1 MTSPAP
7 TQRPALEGADSAP
20 GRARVRWWL
29 WFAAALA
36 LAAGVYLAS
45 RVDWAALDAHAIAER
60 VRAAG
65 AIGPVVLFVLLI
77 LQCVVSPL
85 PSEPLMMAAGYL
97 YGPWAGFMLAWGGVV
112 LGATACFLLARNL
125 GRPVAERFASRD
137 KLAMFDDKFA
147 GRGVLATFLAVLAI
161 RLFAHGSFDIVSYA
175 CGLIP
180 FSLPLFLIA
189 SGVGVVPK
197 VFAFTYLGA
206 SAGERPG
213 WLDAMILVGTFG
225 MLLAAPLWLR
235 ARRARASAATAPSAS
250 EPPGDKTGELDG
262 DATP

>member
-1 MTSPAP
+1 MTSPARIPP
-7 TQRPALEGADSAP
+7 TTPEGEPAVLPRTRS
-20 GRARVRWWL
+20 RWLLWL
-29 WFAAALA
+29 VAALA
-36 LAAGVYLAS
+36 LAAGVYLAT
-45 RVDWAALDAHAIAER
+45 RVDWAALDAHAIADR

-65 AIGPVVLFVLLI
+65 AIGPVVLFVLLV
-77 LQCVVSPL
+77 LQCVISPL

-97 YGPWAGFMLAWGGVV
+97 YGPWAGFILAWAGVV

-125 GRPVAERFASRD
+125 GRPVAERFVSRD

-161 RLFAHGSFDIVSYA
+161 RVFAHGSFDIVSYA
-175 CGLIP
+175 VGLIP

-225 MLLAAPLWLR
+225 MLLALPWWLR
-235 ARRARASAATAPSAS
+235 ARRAGGGARDAS
-250 EPPGDKTGELDG
+250 GH
-262 DATP
+262 